1 MPVTDITSR
10 LTRWIAAAAVLAIFG
25 CANPPPASD
34 PDAVAEFEQTND
46 PLEPMNRAIFNFNG
60 ALDTVFLTPLAK
72 GYRAVMPPFGRD
84 RVSDFLDNLNAPI
97 VLVND
102 LLQGNA
108 NLAGRT
114 LERFALNSSFGV
126 LGIMDVAKPMGVPP
140 HDADL
145 GQTLGVWG
153 IEPGP
158 YLVLPLF
165 GPSNPRD
172 AIGLAGDS
180 IGDPTSLYLYSRN
193 MQWLDW
199 TRFGVTAVSEREAYM
214 DFLDDLRR
222 TSLDYYATLRSLYR
236 QRREALVNAGKHD
249 TEVSRDKRRAED
261 MYK

>member
-1 MPVTDITSR
+1 M
-10 LTRWIAAAAVLAIFG
+10 TRWIAVAAVMAIFG
-25 CANPPPASD
+25 CATEPPASD
-34 PDAVAEFEQTND
+34 PDAVAEFKQTND

-60 ALDTVFLTPLAK
+60 ALDTVFLSPLAK
-72 GYRAVMPPFGRD
+72 GYRAVVPPFGRD
-84 RVSDFLDNLNAPI
+84 RVSDFLQNLGEPWVFA
-97 VLVND
+97 ND
-102 LLQGNA
+102 MLQGNV
-108 NLAGRT
+108 NLAGKA

-140 HDADL
+140 HEADF

-153 IEPGP
+153 VKQGP

-165 GPSNPRD
+165 GPSDFRD
-172 AIGLAGDS
+172 GIGLAADTT
-180 IGDPTSLYLYSRN
+180 GDPTSLYLYFRN
-193 MQWLDW
+193 MEWLDW

-236 QRREALVNAGKHD
+236 QRREALVDAGQHGV
-249 TEVSRDKRRAED
+249 EVSRDKRRAED